1 MQMLQ
6 FQSLVS
12 YLIYMNN
19 WMQKSTKKSVT
30 NNFLLK
36 NKLESSAPVQ

>member
-1 MQMLQ
+1 
-6 FQSLVS
+6 
-12 YLIYMNN
+12 
-19 WMQKSTKKSVT
+19 MQKSTKKSVT